1 MPINDDIRVRVKF
14 SQFAL
19 IEEVVI
25 DLTREK
31 KVHIIPEP
39 VPDTKMTV
47 REHNIESVY
56 RQLMIFWQPVA
67 QKPIAVALH
76 RQCRSDLFQ
85 RFDHFWLANIAGMED
100 LIRLLCLDR
109 RKQSRL
115 KRFGSIPNMGVS

>member
-39 VPDTKMTV
+39 VPDAKMPV
-47 REHNIESVY
+47 REHNINGST
-56 RQLMIFWQPVA
+56 
-67 QKPIAVALH
+67 K
-76 RQCRSDLFQ
+76 
-85 RFDHFWLANIAGMED
+85 
-100 LIRLLCLDR
+100 
-109 RKQSRL
+109 RL
-115 KRFGSIPNMGVS
+115 KFAVEK